1 MKATD
6 ELALFCTAEV
16 MKAYLPM
23 TRYLFEDHWL
33 VSARTR
39 LTFALVYLGSN
50 QPLVLS
56 VSQKAILP
64 QISFTINAPF
74 VVGRSHT
81 SQESNLTRLLTS
93 SKFKYSDFISEKEK
107 KKSTYLIAQQTPT
120 YKKDHGIEL
129 GTVGKW
135 YFKNKR
141 AMMALYRSTC

>member
-6 ELALFCTAEV
+6 EIALFCTAEV

-56 VSQKAILP
+56 LSQKAIPP
-64 QISFTINAPF
+64 QISISP
-74 VVGRSHT
+74 
-81 SQESNLTRLLTS
+81 LMLLLS
-93 SKFKYSDFISEKEK
+93 WGGPIHLK
-107 KKSTYLIAQQTPT
+107 KAI
-120 YKKDHGIEL
+120 
-129 GTVGKW
+129 
-135 YFKNKR
+135 
-141 AMMALYRSTC
+141 